1 MRLLRKRKTL
11 LITMVMCISLLL
23 LFSQAAFAA
32 NGVKLSAS
40 DESGAVGDEVTVK
53 VNIENAEGITG
64 IEFSI
69 SFDSDLVKPKA
80 IEEKEIE
87 GEMITI
93 YTEEGAFLT
102 DTLSSLTLSNY
113 IEEEGKLKVI
123 STTPYGDTE
132 AEGLFCTIVF
142 EILAEGTT
150 NLTFSDIVV
159 SPDDMEAAAPVSGS
173 IEGEDVDELQEAIDA
188 ANKAIADLPDVDDLT
203 LDYKEDVE
211 KAREL
216 VDAAKELGAEDDDFD
231 ELSKL
236 EDAEKKI
243 ELLEAIKA
251 ADDAILALPALD
263 ELTLDDK
270 PDVVAARAL
279 VNKAKDMGATDDDFT
294 YLATLRAAENR
305 IRELEE
311 KVPTPPTGGMNYFLP
326 LGMLVILGGLFLL
339 IKRSRLASR

>member
-1 MRLLRKRKTL
+1 MRLLKKRKTL
-11 LITMVMCISLLL
+11 LVTMVMCISLLL

-32 NGVKLSAS
+32 DEVKLSAS
-40 DESGAVGDEVTVK
+40 DESGAVGDEVEVTIS
-53 VNIENAEGITG
+53 IENGLDTTG
-64 IEFSI
+64 GQ
-69 SFDSDLVKPKA
+69 FDLYFDEDLVKPVA
-80 IEEKEIE
+80 AARGDFVPDIAANLFQYNLELAD
-87 GEMITI
+87 GELRVVWVTADGATSDSGTVGTIT
-93 YTEEGAFLT
+93 
-102 DTLSSLTLSNY
+102 
-113 IEEEGKLKVI
+113 
-123 STTPYGDTE
+123 
-132 AEGLFCTIVF
+132 F
-142 EILAEGTT
+142 EILDEGETS
-150 NLTFSDIVV
+150 LTFDKIVM
-159 SPDDMEAAAPVSGS
+159 SPDDVEVAVPVSGS

-231 ELSKL
+231 ELGKL

-326 LGMLVILGGLFLL
+326 LGMLVLLGGLFFFL
-339 IKRSRLASR
+339 KHSRLASR

>member
-1 MRLLRKRKTL
+1 MMRLLKKRKTL
-11 LITMVMCISLLL
+11 LITMVMCVSILL

-32 NGVKLSAS
+32 DEVKLSAS
-40 DESGAVGDEVTVK
+40 DESGAVGDEVEVSIS
-53 VNIENAEGITG
+53 IENGLDTTG
-64 IEFSI
+64 GQ
-69 SFDSDLVKPKA
+69 FDLYFDEDLVKPVSA
-80 IEEKEIE
+80 ARGGFVPDISGNLFDYNLELAD
-87 GEMITI
+87 GELRVIWVTADGATEDSGTVGTIT
-93 YTEEGAFLT
+93 
-102 DTLSSLTLSNY
+102 
-113 IEEEGKLKVI
+113 
-123 STTPYGDTE
+123 
-132 AEGLFCTIVF
+132 F
-142 EILAEGTT
+142 EILDEGETS
-150 NLTFSDIVV
+150 LTFHKIVM
-159 SPDDMEAAAPVSGS
+159 SPDDVEVAAPVSGS
-173 IEGEDVDELQEAIDA
+173 IEGEDIDELQKAIDA

-203 LDYKEDVE
+203 LDDKDDVE

-231 ELSKL
+231 DLGKL

-263 ELTLDDK
+263 ELPLDDK

-294 YLATLRAAENR
+294 YLAMLRAAENR

-326 LGMLVILGGLFLL
+326 LGMLVLLGGLFFFL
-339 IKRSRLASR
+339 KRSRLASR

>member
-1 MRLLRKRKTL
+1 MMRLLKKRKTL
-11 LITMVMCISLLL
+11 LITMVMCVSILL

-32 NGVKLSAS
+32 DEVKLSAS
-40 DESGAVGDEVTVK
+40 DESGAVGDEVEVSIS
-53 VNIENAEGITG
+53 IENGLDTTG
-64 IEFSI
+64 GQ
-69 SFDSDLVKPKA
+69 FDLYFDEDLVKPVSA
-80 IEEKEIE
+80 ARGGFVPDISGNLFDYNLELAD
-87 GEMITI
+87 GELRVIWVTADGATEDSGTVGTIT
-93 YTEEGAFLT
+93 
-102 DTLSSLTLSNY
+102 
-113 IEEEGKLKVI
+113 
-123 STTPYGDTE
+123 
-132 AEGLFCTIVF
+132 F
-142 EILAEGTT
+142 EILDEGETS
-150 NLTFSDIVV
+150 LTFHKIVM
-159 SPDDMEAAAPVSGS
+159 SPDDVEVAAPVSGS
-173 IEGEDVDELQEAIDA
+173 IEGEDIDELQKAIDA

-203 LDYKEDVE
+203 LDDKDDVE

-231 ELSKL
+231 DLGKL

-294 YLATLRAAENR
+294 YLAMLRAAENR

-326 LGMLVILGGLFLL
+326 LGMLVLLGGLFFFL
-339 IKRSRLASR
+339 KRSRLASR

>member
-1 MRLLRKRKTL
+1 MMRLLKKRKTL
-11 LITMVMCISLLL
+11 LITMVMCVSILL

-32 NGVKLSAS
+32 DEVKLSAS
-40 DESGAVGDEVTVK
+40 DEIGAVGDEVEVSIS
-53 VNIENAEGITG
+53 IENGLDTTG
-64 IEFSI
+64 GQ
-69 SFDSDLVKPKA
+69 FDLYFDEDLVKPVSA
-80 IEEKEIE
+80 ARGGFVPDISGNLFDYNLELAD
-87 GEMITI
+87 GELRVIWVTADGATEDSGTVGTIT
-93 YTEEGAFLT
+93 
-102 DTLSSLTLSNY
+102 
-113 IEEEGKLKVI
+113 
-123 STTPYGDTE
+123 
-132 AEGLFCTIVF
+132 F
-142 EILAEGTT
+142 EILDEGETS
-150 NLTFSDIVV
+150 LTFHKIVM
-159 SPDDMEAAAPVSGS
+159 SPDDVEVAAPVSGS
-173 IEGEDVDELQEAIDA
+173 IEGEDIDELQKAIDA

-203 LDYKEDVE
+203 LDDKDDVE

-231 ELSKL
+231 DLGKL

-294 YLATLRAAENR
+294 YLAMLRAAENR

-326 LGMLVILGGLFLL
+326 LGMLVLLGGLFFFL
-339 IKRSRLASR
+339 KRSRLASR